1 MAANL
6 ADRREAKNPPP
17 PNGTINNINEIGIA
31 GPERKAGQ
39 RCFSG
44 VFRARLYTAAF
55 APAGAAKTGAA
66 AKKYRLPPDRIL
78 ARAPMAERQ
87 RQNPAERQGNH
98 RQPDGEMRAHRSCRF
113 AAAAI

>member
-31 GPERKAGQ
+31 HPERKAGLG
-39 RCFSG
+39 CFSG

-55 APAGAAKTGAA
+55 APAGALQWPSANGRIQPSVKAIIASRTAKCVLIDHAA
-66 AKKYRLPPDRIL
+66 LPR
-78 ARAPMAERQ
+78 R
-87 RQNPAERQGNH
+87 
-98 RQPDGEMRAHRSCRF
+98 RF
-113 AAAAI
+113 R